1 MFKIKNLSAL
11 CFNMLMGVF
20 IAASLG
26 VAPVYGMVGSVGT
39 SLLLSGTMP
48 KGVAFGSIHTEVWTG
63 ELVKKLRA
71 GAEATWLHGVPDY
84 SSRANND
91 VIHLVEIGVD
101 PDVLVNNTTYPIAIQ
116 ALPDSGIAISL
127 DKFQTK
133 ATVVTDDELYAI
145 SYNKMAVVVENHGE
159 AINETKYKKAI
170 HAFAPQEDTDN
181 TPVLETTG
189 DIDPVS
195 GRKKLGRQD
204 IIALKKKFDKL
215 RVPQQQRRLVLCPD
229 HVADLLEQ
237 DQKFAA
243 QYYNYTTGR
252 IANLYGF
259 EVFEFVNCP
268 HYGTDGKKKAW
279 DATIG
284 ATDHQAS
291 VAFYTKH
298 MFQATGTT
306 KMYCSEAKNNP
317 TTQQSLTNFR
327 HYFVA
332 LPKVQKA
339 IAAITSGTAA

>member
-11 CFNMLMGVF
+11 CFNMLMGIF

-26 VAPVYGMVGSVGT
+26 AAPVFGVVGSVGT
-39 SLLLSGTMP
+39 SLLLSGAMP
-48 KGVAFGSIHTEVWTG
+48 KGVALGSIHTEVWTG

-71 GAEATWLHGVPDY
+71 GAEATFLNGVPDY
-84 SSRANND
+84 SSRSEND
-91 VIHLVEIGVD
+91 VIHLVEIGAD

-116 ALPDSGIAISL
+116 ALPDDGIAISL

-145 SYNKMAVVVENHGE
+145 SYNKMAVVIENHGE

-170 HAFAPQEDTDN
+170 HAFAPQQDSSN
-181 TPVLETTG
+181 TPVLKTTG
-189 DIDPVS
+189 DADVEA
-195 GRKKLGRQD
+195 GRKKLKRED

-215 RVPQQQRRLVLCPD
+215 RVPQNGRRLVLCPD

-243 QYYNYTTGR
+243 QYYNYTTGK

-268 HYGTDGKKKAW
+268 HYDNTGKKIAW
-279 DATIG
+279 NATIG
-284 ATDHQAS
+284 ETDFQAS

-306 KMYCSEAKNNP
+306 KMYYSEARINP

-339 IAAITSGTAA
+339 IGAIISAAV